1 MAKILIVEDELVIA
15 LDMADQLRDAGFE
28 VVGYAAS
35 VDGAVSIA
43 KFAKPDVAIV
53 DIHLH
58 GELDGIEGAKLL
70 RRAGVKVIFIF
81 SLGPSKGSG
90 LSGYVS
96 GAGCP
101 FSVSLIGLLLC

>member
-70 RRAGVKVIFIF
+70 RRAGVKVIF
-81 SLGPSKGSG
+81 SSAWDLRKEVVSRAMSVEPVA
-90 LSGYVS
+90 LSR
-96 GAGCP
+96 
-101 FSVSLIGLLLC
+101 